1 MVNPDPI
8 GRLPSDKRA
17 QHFDIPIPGPIPGRL
32 LASIGGALAHVA
44 GSAAA

>member
-1 MVNPDPI
+1 MVNPDPL

-17 QHFDIPIPGPIPGRL
+17 QHLDLPIPGRL
-32 LASIGGALAHVA
+32 LASIRGALPHVA